1 MSTKMKWGI
10 GIAAVVVVAVLVV
23 LVVMMLFPPALLP
36 QESMSTV
43 LVPINQ
49 HRVFM
54 VVVVQDQ
61 TIPQWQ
67 NKPMVQSVQ

>member
-1 MSTKMKWGI
+1 MVPKAHQPAPM
-10 GIAAVVVVAVLVV
+10 VVAVLVV

>member
-1 MSTKMKWGI
+1 MVPKAHQPAPT
-10 GIAAVVVVAVLVV
+10 VVAVLVV